1 MLNKQKGN
9 MYGFVTHTWNTIKGK
24 CPHDCE
30 YCYMKVFP
38 QGELRFDE
46 KELKTDLGK
55 GNFIF
60 IGSSCDMFAEA
71 VPNEWITKTLHH
83 AMQFDNT
90 YLLQTKNPDRI
101 ADFFGV
107 FPEKVI
113 IGTTIETNRN
123 TNAKCPNPKERA
135 RDLATYNGFRKMVT
149 IEPVMDFDVKE
160 LVKMIKSIKPEFV
173 NVGADSKNHNLPE
186 PSKEKILE
194 LIKEL
199 KKFTEVRNKD
209 NLTRLLNTNGGSFF
223 SSQP

>member
-9 MYGFVTHTWNTIKGK
+9 MYGFVTHTWNVIKGK

-30 YCYMKVFP
+30 YCYMKVFH
-38 QGELRFDE
+38 QKELHIDE

-55 GNFIF
+55 ENFIF

-71 VPNEWITKTLHH
+71 VLDEWIRKTLHH

-90 YLLQTKNPDRI
+90 YLLQTKNPDRM

-113 IGTTIETNRN
+113 LATTIETNRN
-123 TNAKCPNPKERA
+123 TNAKCPSPKERA
-135 RDLATYNGFRKMVT
+135 KDLAKFSGWKKMVT
-149 IEPVMDFDVKE
+149 IEPVMDFDLDE
-160 LVKMIKSIKPEFV
+160 LVKIIKSIKPDWV

-186 PSKEKILE
+186 PSKEKVLE

-199 KKFTEVRNKD
+199 NKFTEVRNKD
-209 NLTRLLNTNGGSFF
+209 NLARLIK
-223 SSQP
+223 